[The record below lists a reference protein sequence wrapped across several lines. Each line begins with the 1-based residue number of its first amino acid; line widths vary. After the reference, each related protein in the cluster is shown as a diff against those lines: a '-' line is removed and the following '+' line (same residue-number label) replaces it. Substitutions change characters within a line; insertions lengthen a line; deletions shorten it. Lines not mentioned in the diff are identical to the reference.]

1 MCSHYRAGSGRGG
14 WLDANWQVA
23 TQIISLRKSYIISK
37 HLQILL
43 ATKYPTFYIV
53 LCTLGVRGDW
63 LWNVI
68 NSEVGTLDSRFLSI
82 AVGSKIWFLTSGRK
96 CPTKIIEVFSIFFE
110 KVVQKLWQRRRRRRV
125 VTLFSCRNEL
135 LTALWSNAYWE
146 KRCRTTCFFW
156 RRNYNKIVFFLL
168 L

>member
-43 ATKYPTFYIV
+43 PTIYPTFYIV

-96 CPTKIIEVFSIFFE
+96 WPTKIIEVFSKKVLKKFSRNCGKEEEGGEWWRFSVAGMSCWRLYGPTPIE
-110 KVVQKLWQRRRRRRV
+110 KKDAGQP
-125 VTLFSCRNEL
+125 
-135 LTALWSNAYWE
+135 A
-146 KRCRTTCFFW
+146 
-156 RRNYNKIVFFLL
+156 FLEARL
-168 L
+168 